1 MKDCAAALG
10 GEPFDEQPPAVAVGA
25 AARLRRVTRREPH
38 ELSLGDGTA
47 GLGVVPGPQVRWFG

>member
-1 MKDCAAALG
+1 
-10 GEPFDEQPPAVAVGA
+10 VGA
-25 AARLRRVTRREPH
+25 AARLRRVARREPH